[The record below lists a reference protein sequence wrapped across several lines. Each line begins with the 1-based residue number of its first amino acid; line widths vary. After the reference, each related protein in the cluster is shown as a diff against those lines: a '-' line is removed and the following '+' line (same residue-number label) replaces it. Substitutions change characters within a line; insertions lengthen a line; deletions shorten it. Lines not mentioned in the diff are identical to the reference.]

1 MLSRRDFTFSVLAGI
16 AAPAVSLAQGQGA
29 GAIRAALP
37 GLTQLHAILVQRGG
51 DLVLVEAPRG
61 PGLRRP
67 ANIKSCS
74 KSILALLLGEAMARG
89 AVPGLQ
95 TRLADLAPDLVPANA
110 TQGAGDLTLEDMVT
124 LRGGLESTS
133 GGNYG
138 SWVSSANWVAYAL
151 RQPRV
156 SPNGGRMIYSTGTT
170 HVLGAAL
177 SRATGRSLLDLA
189 RASLGQGLGIDIPPW
204 TRDPQGFYFGGN
216 EMAMSPEAMLRVA
229 VMMRDGGRFQG
240 RQVIPQDWVRASQ
253 QPRTVS
259 PYSGLAYGYG
269 WFISETGWILARGY
283 GGQIIAANPRRDLA
297 VAITSDPTRPARSG
311 GYFGDLMRLLDGP
324 VLGLA

>member
-1 MLSRRDFTFSVLAGI
+1 MVSRREFTGALLAGFAVPGVLRAQDRG
-16 AAPAVSLAQGQGA
+16 AA
-29 GAIRAALP
+29 AIRTALP
-37 GLTQLHAILVQRGG
+37 GLTQLHAVMVQRGG
-51 DLVLVEAPRG
+51 DILLAEAPRG
-61 PGLRRP
+61 PGLERA

-74 KSILALLLGEAMARG
+74 KSMLALLLGGAIARG
-89 AVPGLQ
+89 EVAGLQ
-95 TRLADLAPDLVPANA
+95 ARLADLAPGLLPADA
-110 TQGAGDLTLEDMVT
+110 TEGAGDLTLEDLVA

-133 GGNYG
+133 GGSYG
-138 SWVSSANWVAYAL
+138 EWVNSSNWVAYAL

-170 HVLGAAL
+170 HILGAAL
-177 SRATGRSLLDLA
+177 ATVTGRSLLELA

-216 EMAMSPEAMLRVA
+216 EMALSPQAMLSVA
-229 VMMRDGGRFQG
+229 VMMRDGGVFGG
-240 RQVIPQDWVRASQ
+240 RQVVPADWVRASQ

-269 WFISETGWILARGY
+269 WFISETGWTLARGY
-283 GGQIIAANPRRDLA
+283 GGQIIAAHPDRDLA

-324 VLGLA
+324 IAGLA